1 MFDLKREKVKRNLV
15 FFGYFN
21 IVMPLSD
28 TAVKDTEKIISVR
41 DMIAWLATLPRF
53 RPNPKFINLEVE
65 QPRNP
70 VGVIRLY
77 AYNNISI
84 FIHSHIV
91 LYPICSPVSTVGSVF
106 FLICIYE

>member
-1 MFDLKREKVKRNLV
+1 
-15 FFGYFN
+15 
-21 IVMPLSD
+21 MPLTD

-41 DMIAWLATLPRF
+41 HMIAWLATLPRF
-53 RPNPKFINLEVE
+53 RPNPKFINHEVL

-84 FIHSHIV
+84 FILSHIV
-91 LYPICSPVSTVGSVF
+91 LYPICSPVGS
-106 FLICIYE
+106 IYF